1 MDDFS
6 PTPNNPLK
14 RKDGKVMSYDDSGTG
29 GIAKFSFGCKVC
41 GKLVKGKMQFGDA
54 AERTRWSRSV
64 KGSARHADC
73 YGKLDA
79 YPQAFYHGGVLYNGA
94 DGVKAT
100 QTQGDDTV
108 KNTQPEQINTSDKP
122 VQHNSDGLAETIAD
136 AIFPKVE
143 GRINQKLDE
152 KVESVEAILDQ
163 KVKEALD
170 AHIRK
175 IIIET
180 PEGKEYT
187 VDGLTHMQF
196 YEVFAIVLASLDE
209 PPEHRTNVYLY
220 GGAGGGKTSIAKQI
234 AETIEKLLK
243 EKDPEA
249 AFPFR
254 HISLNMQSQPSL
266 LIGYRDANG
275 QYVETDYFRWF
286 TQGGL
291 FLFDEW
297 DNTKGN
303 LQTSMN
309 TGLANGEMAFPC
321 GIVKRHK
328 NAIAIAAGNT
338 PMLGANS
345 TYASRVQADGA
356 TRERF
361 VFIEFHYDEK
371 LERQVSLMNN
381 PKSEKWINWVQSVRK
396 AVVELKLNL
405 VVSPRAS
412 IFGSKLLKLGKFS
425 PDKVADMVL
434 FKGIDKDTKVKIVN
448 KCPLPVIS

>member
-1 MDDFS
+1 
-6 PTPNNPLK
+6 
-14 RKDGKVMSYDDSGTG
+14 MSYDDSGSG
-29 GIAKFSFGCKVC
+29 GIAKFSFACKVC
-41 GKLVKGKMQFGDA
+41 GKLVKGRMQFGDA
-54 AERTRWSRSV
+54 AERSRWSRSV

-73 YGKLDA
+73 YGKPDA
-79 YPQAFYHGGVLYNGA
+79 YPQAFYHGGTLYNGA
-94 DGVKAT
+94 DGVQAK
-100 QTQGDDTV
+100 QTDVDAAQ
-108 KNTQPEQINTSDKP
+108 NTQPEEINKSDVKRN
-122 VQHNSDGLAETIAD
+122 HDGLAETIAD

-152 KVESVEAILDQ
+152 KVESVEAILDS

-170 AHIRK
+170 NHIRR
-175 IIIET
+175 IVIQT
-180 PEGKEYT
+180 PEGKEYQ

-196 YEVFAIVLASLDE
+196 DDVFAIVLASLDE
-209 PPEHRTNVYLY
+209 PPERRTNVYLY

-234 AETIEKLLK
+234 AETIEKLMK
-243 EKDPEA
+243 EKDPDA
-249 AFPFR
+249 KFPFR

-275 QYVETDYFRWF
+275 QYVETDYYRWF
-286 TQGGL
+286 TEGGL

-297 DNTKGN
+297 DNTNGN

-356 TRERF
+356 ARERF
-361 VFIEFHYDEK
+361 VFVEFHYDEK
-371 LERQVSLMNN
+371 LERQASLNEN
-381 PKSEKWINWVQSVRK
+381 PKAVDWVNWVQSVRK
-396 AVVELKLNL
+396 SVVDLKVNL

-412 IFGSKLLKLGKFS
+412 IFGAKLLRLGKFTS
-425 PDKVADMVL
+425 DKIADMVL
-434 FKGIDKDTKVKIVN
+434 FKGIDKDTRTKVLN
-448 KCPLPVIS
+448 KCPLPKIS